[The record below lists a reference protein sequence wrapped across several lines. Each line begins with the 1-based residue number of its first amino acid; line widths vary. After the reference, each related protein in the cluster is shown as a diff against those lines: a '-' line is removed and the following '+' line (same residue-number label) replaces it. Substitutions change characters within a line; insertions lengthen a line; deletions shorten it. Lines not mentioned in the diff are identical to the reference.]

1 MIWRT
6 LATNVRGAA
15 VTIPNRQAWQ
25 RCALVYALF
34 LVCSLPIGLLSG
46 LLHPGLARLA
56 PAAAALT
63 IITRL
68 GHPACTEE
76 LIFRVL
82 MLPRRADRLSRG
94 SLYARVSIAL
104 IVFVAAHPLNARLF
118 WPASLALFANPYYL
132 GLAALLGLACSAA
145 YLISGS
151 IWPSI
156 LIHWISIVLWI
167 LLLGGQALLDSYR

>member
-6 LATNVRGAA
+6 LATNVRAA
-15 VTIPNRQAWQ
+15 VVTIPNRQAWQ
-25 RCALVYALF
+25 RCALVYAFF

-46 LLHPGLARLA
+46 LLHPGLARLP
-56 PAAAALT
+56 PAAAMFT
-63 IITRL
+63 IITL
-68 GHPACTEE
+68 LAHPACSEE
-76 LIFRVL
+76 LIFRVM
-82 MLPRRADRLSRG
+82 MLPRRADRLPRG
-94 SLYARVSIAL
+94 SLYARVVIAL

-156 LIHWISIVLWI
+156 LIHWISVVLWI